1 MKRKL
6 EMLVPTALL
15 VLSAMILVL
24 GVPAVAVAAASPAT
38 TTGTHSQVTDTSAV
52 LHGAINPNGSTT
64 TYYFEWGLTTA
75 YGVTSVEHSA
85 GHGTK
90 PVSVSTTAKDLI
102 PGTVYH
108 YRLVAGNG
116 AGSATGAD
124 RTFKTAGNPPPGV
137 STGPA
142 TQVSKNGATLTAVV
156 SPNKQ
161 ATTYFFEYG
170 PTTGYGSQTAA
181 ATVPAGTVPV
191 TVTAAVQGLEAQ
203 TIFHYR
209 IVALHGNTLPQPGL
223 DGSFMTLPL
232 HRPVPQI
239 HARTRPLR
247 DANKPFVFTTTGSVH
262 GPSWIPAIY
271 DCRGNVSIMYFRGSR
286 RIGSTLVPLGPDC
299 TFSGQ
304 TVFNKLPGNRPG
316 PVAITVVAHY
326 LGNFYLTPHKTS
338 GQTIT
343 FG

>member
-6 EMLVPTALL
+6 EMLGPAALL
-15 VLSAMILVL
+15 SAVLVL
-24 GVPAVAVAAASPAT
+24 GAAAVAVAAASPAV
-38 TTGTHSQVTDTSAV
+38 TTGSRSHVTDTSAE
-52 LHGAINPNGSTT
+52 LLGTINPNASNTA
-64 TYYFEWGLTTA
+64 YYFEWGLTTA
-75 YGVTSVEHSA
+75 YGVTSRERSA
-85 GHGTK
+85 GRGTK
-90 PVSVSTTAKDLI
+90 PVSVATTASGLI

-108 YRLVAGNG
+108 YRLFAANG
-116 AGSATGAD
+116 AGSTAGAD

-142 TQVSKNGATLTAVV
+142 SQVGKNSATLTAEV

-161 ATTYFFEYG
+161 ATTYYFQYG
-170 PTTGYGSQTAA
+170 PSTAYGSQTIA

-191 TVTAAVQGLEAQ
+191 TVTASVQGLEAQ

-209 IVALHGNTLPQPGL
+209 VIAFHGNTAPQPGA
-223 DGSFMTLPL
+223 DATFMTLPL
-232 HRPVPQI
+232 HRPVPRI
-239 HARTRPLR
+239 HARTRPR
-247 DANKPFVFTTTGSVH
+247 FAPHAPFVLTTTGSVH
-262 GPSWIPAIY
+262 GPSWIPAVY
-271 DCRGNVSIMYFRGSR
+271 DCRGNVSIRFFLGSR
-286 RIGSTLVPLGPDC
+286 RIGSTLVPLGPAC

-304 TVFNKLPGNRPG
+304 TVFNKHPGHTSG

-343 FG
+343 LG

>member
-6 EMLVPTALL
+6 EMIVPTLL
-15 VLSAMILVL
+15 LSAVLVV
-24 GVPAVAVAAASPAT
+24 GAAAVAVAASSPAV
-38 TTGTHSQVTDTSAV
+38 TTGTHSHVTDTSAV
-52 LHGAINPNGSTT
+52 LHGTINPNGSATA
-64 TYYFEWGLTTA
+64 YYFEWGLTTA
-75 YGVTSVEHSA
+75 YGVASHERSA
-85 GHGTK
+85 GHGTG
-90 PVSVSTTAKDLI
+90 PVSVSTTAADLI

-108 YRLVAGNG
+108 YRLVAANG
-116 AGSATGAD
+116 SGSATGAD
-124 RTFKTAGNPPPGV
+124 HTFKTAGNPPPGV

-142 TQVSKNGATLTAVV
+142 AQITKNGATLTAEV

-161 ATTYFFEYG
+161 ATTYYFQYG
-170 PTTGYGSQTAA
+170 PSTTYGSQTLA

-191 TVTAAVQGLEAQ
+191 TVTASIQGLEAQ

-209 IVALHGNTLPQPGL
+209 IIALHGNTVPQPGA
-223 DGSFMTLPL
+223 DATFMTLPL

-239 HARTRPLR
+239 HARTKPLH

-262 GPSWIPAIY
+262 GPSWIMAIY
-271 DCRGNVSIMYFRGSR
+271 DCRGNVSIRFFRGSR

-299 TFSGQ
+299 KFSGQ
-304 TVFNKLPGNRPG
+304 TVFNKHPGNTPG

-343 FG
+343 LG

>member
-6 EMLVPTALL
+6 QKLVPAAF
-15 VLSAMILVL
+15 LSAVLVV
-24 GVPAVAVAAASPAT
+24 GATAVAVAAASPAV
-38 TTGTHSQVTDTSAV
+38 TTGTHSHVTDTSAV
-52 LHGAINPNGSTT
+52 LHGTINPNGSATA
-64 TYYFEWGLTTA
+64 YYFEWGLTTA
-75 YGVTSVEHSA
+75 YGVTSKEHST

-90 PVSVSTTAKDLI
+90 DVSVSTTAADLI

-108 YRLVAGNG
+108 YRLVAANG
-116 AGSATGAD
+116 AGSASGAD
-124 RTFKTAGNPPPGV
+124 RAFTTAGNPPPGV

-142 TQVSKNGATLTAVV
+142 AQISKNGATLTAVV

-161 ATTYFFEYG
+161 ATIYYFQYG
-170 PTTGYGSQTAA
+170 TSNTYGSQTLA

-191 TVTAAVQGLEAQ
+191 TVTAGIQGLEAQ

-209 IVALHGNTLPQPGL
+209 IVALHDNTAPQPGA
-223 DGSFMTLPL
+223 DATFMTLPR

-247 DANKPFVFTTTGSVH
+247 DARKPFVFTTTGSVH
-262 GPSWIPAIY
+262 GPSWIPAVY
-271 DCRGNVSIMYFRGSR
+271 DCRGNVSIRYFRGSR

-299 TFSGQ
+299 KFAGQ
-304 TVFNKLPGNRPG
+304 TVFNKLPGGHR

-326 LGNFYLTPHKTS
+326 LGNLYLTPHKTS

>member
-1 MKRKL
+1 
-6 EMLVPTALL
+6 V
-15 VLSAMILVL
+15 S
-24 GVPAVAVAAASPAT
+24 VAA
-38 TTGTHSQVTDTSAV
+38 
-52 LHGAINPNGSTT
+52 
-64 TYYFEWGLTTA
+64 TA
-75 YGVTSVEHSA
+75 GQ
-85 GHGTK
+85 
-90 PVSVSTTAKDLI
+90 LI

-108 YRLVAGNG
+108 YRLIAANG
-116 AGSATGAD
+116 SGSASGAD

-142 TQVSKNGATLTAVV
+142 TQIGKNDATLTAEI

-161 ATTYFFEYG
+161 ATTYYFQYG
-170 PTTGYGSQTAA
+170 TSTTYGSQTLPVTVAA
-181 ATVPAGTVPV
+181 ATVPE
-191 TVTAAVQGLEAQ
+191 TVTANIQGLEAQ

-209 IVALHGNTLPQPGL
+209 IVALHSNTAPQPGA
-223 DGSFMTLPL
+223 DGTFMTLPV

-247 DANKPFVFTTTGSVH
+247 DATNPYVFTTTGSIH

-271 DCRGNVSIMYFRGSR
+271 DCRGNVSIRYFRGSR
-286 RIGSTLVPLGPDC
+286 RIGSTLVPVGTDC
-299 TFSGQ
+299 KFSGQ
-304 TVFNKLPGNRPG
+304 TVFNKLPGNGSG

-343 FG
+343 LG

>member
-6 EMLVPTALL
+6 EMLVPAAL
-15 VLSAMILVL
+15 LSAMILL
-24 GVPAVAVAAASPAT
+24 AGVAAVAIAASSPAT
-38 TTGTHSQVTDTSAV
+38 TTGTHSRVTDTSAV
-52 LHGAINPNGSTT
+52 LHGTINPNGSAT

-75 YGVTSVEHSA
+75 YGVVSVEHSA

-90 PVSVSTTAKDLI
+90 PVSVDTTANQLI

-116 AGSATGAD
+116 SGSSTGAD

-161 ATTYFFEYG
+161 ATTYFFQYG
-170 PTTGYGSQTAA
+170 TTTAYGSQTVE

-191 TVTAAVQGLEAQ
+191 AVIAGVGGLEAR

-209 IVALHGNTLPQPGL
+209 IVALHGNTPPQPGA

-232 HRPVPQI
+232 HRPMPQI

-247 DANKPFVFTTTGSVH
+247 AAHKPFVLNTTGSVH
-262 GPSWIPAIY
+262 GPSWIPATY
-271 DCRGNVSIMYFRGSR
+271 DCRGNVSIRFLIGSR

-299 TFSGQ
+299 KFSGQ
-304 TVFNKLPGNRPG
+304 TVFNKRPG
-316 PVAITVVAHY
+316 HGQGPVTITVVAHY
-326 LGNFYLTPHKTS
+326 LGNGYLTPHKTS

-343 FG
+343 LG

>member
-1 MKRKL
+1 MKRRL
-6 EMLVPTALL
+6 EMFAPAVL
-15 VLSAMILVL
+15 LSAVLVV
-24 GVPAVAVAAASPAT
+24 GVAAAAMAASSPT
-38 TTGTHSQVTDTSAV
+38 VTTGTHSHVTDTSAV
-52 LHGAINPNGSTT
+52 LHGTINPNGNATA
-64 TYYFEWGLTTA
+64 YYLEWGLTTA
-75 YGVTSVEHSA
+75 YGLTSPERSA

-90 PVSVSTTAKDLI
+90 AVSVSATAAGLI

-116 AGSATGAD
+116 SGSATGAD
-124 RTFKTAGNPPPGV
+124 HAFKTAGNPPPGV

-142 TQVSKNGATLTAVV
+142 TLIGKNAATLTAEV

-161 ATTYFFEYG
+161 ATTYYFEYG
-170 PTTGYGSQTAA
+170 PSTAYGSQTLA

-191 TVTAAVQGLEAQ
+191 TVTANIQGLEAQ

-209 IVALHGNTLPQPGL
+209 IVALHGNTAPQPGADATL
-223 DGSFMTLPL
+223 MTLPL

-247 DANKPFVFTTTGSVH
+247 DRNKPFVFTTTGSVR

-271 DCRGNVSIMYFRGSR
+271 DCRGNVSIRYLRGSR

-299 TFSGQ
+299 RFSGQ
-304 TVFNKLPGNRPG
+304 TVFNKHPGHTAG
-316 PVAITVVAHY
+316 QVAITVVVHY
-326 LGNFYLTPHKTS
+326 LGNFYLTPHRTS

>member
-6 EMLVPTALL
+6 EMLVPAAVLSALL
-15 VLSAMILVL
+15 VL
-24 GVPAVAVAAASPAT
+24 GAAGLAIAAGSPT
-38 TTGTHSQVTDTSAV
+38 VTTGSHVHVTDTSAE
-52 LHGAINPNGSTT
+52 LEGTINPNGSATA
-64 TYYFEWGLTTA
+64 YYFEWGLTTA

-90 PVSVSTTAKDLI
+90 PVAVKTTAATLI

-108 YRLVAGNG
+108 YRLVAANG

-124 RTFKTAGNPPPGV
+124 RTFKTTGNPPPGV

-142 TQVSKNGATLTAVV
+142 TQISKNAATLTAVV

-161 ATTYFFEYG
+161 DTTYYFQYG
-170 PTTGYGSQTAA
+170 PSTNYGSQTIA
-181 ATVPAGTVPV
+181 ATVPAGTAPV
-191 TVTAAVQGLEAQ
+191 TVTASVQGLEAQ

-209 IVALHGNTLPQPGL
+209 IVALHGNTVPQPGA
-223 DGSFMTLPL
+223 DATFMTLPV

-239 HARTRPLR
+239 HARTRPFR
-247 DANKPFVFTTTGSVH
+247 DATNPYVFTTTGSVL

-271 DCRGNVSIMYFRGSR
+271 DCRGNVSIRYFRGSR

-299 TFSGQ
+299 KFSGQ
-304 TVFNKLPGNRPG
+304 TVFNKLPGGHG
-316 PVAITVVAHY
+316 PVAVTVVAHY

-343 FG
+343 LG

>member
-6 EMLVPTALL
+6 EKLL
-15 VLSAMILVL
+15 PAGLLSAVLVL
-24 GVPAVAVAAASPAT
+24 GTAAFATAAASPSV
-38 TTGTHSQVTDTSAV
+38 TTGSHSHVTDTSAK
-52 LHGAINPNGSTT
+52 LLGTINPNGNATA
-64 TYYFEWGLTTA
+64 YYFEWGLTTA

-85 GHGTK
+85 GSGTK
-90 PVSVSTTAKDLI
+90 PVAVSTTASALI

-108 YRLVAGNG
+108 YRLVAAN
-116 AGSATGAD
+116 ATGSATGSD
-124 RTFKTAGNPPPGV
+124 HTFKTAGNPPPGV

-142 TQVSKNGATLTAVV
+142 TQISKNAATLTAVV

-161 ATTYFFEYG
+161 ATTYYFQYG
-170 PTTGYGSQTAA
+170 PSASYGSQTIAA
-181 ATVPAGTVPV
+181 AVPAGTAPV
-191 TVTAAVQGLEAQ
+191 TVTASVHGLEAQ

-209 IVALHGNTLPQPGL
+209 IVAQHGNTVPQPGV
-223 DGSFMTLPL
+223 DATFMTLPI
-232 HRPVPQI
+232 HRPVPHI
-239 HARTRPLR
+239 HARTTPHR
-247 DANKPFVFTTTGSVH
+247 DRTNPYVFTTTGSVH

-271 DCRGNVSIMYFRGSR
+271 DCRGNVAIRYFRGSR

-299 TFSGQ
+299 KFSGQ
-304 TVFNKLPGNRPG
+304 TVFTKIPGG
-316 PVAITVVAHY
+316 HSPVAITVIAHY

>member
-6 EMLVPTALL
+6 DMLVPALL
-15 VLSAMILVL
+15 LSAVLLV
-24 GVPAVAVAAASPAT
+24 GASAVAVAASSPAV
-38 TTGTHSQVTDTSAV
+38 TTGTHSQVTGTSAV
-52 LHGAINPNGSTT
+52 LHGTINPNGSATA
-64 TYYFEWGLTTA
+64 YYFEWGLTTA
-75 YGVTSVEHSA
+75 YGVISKEHSA

-90 PVSVSTTAKDLI
+90 AVSVSTTAPDLI
-102 PGTVYH
+102 PGTIYH
-108 YRLVAGNG
+108 YRLVAANG
-116 AGSATGAD
+116 SGSTTGAD
-124 RTFKTAGNPPPGV
+124 RAFKTAGNPPPGV

-142 TQVSKNGATLTAVV
+142 TQIAKNSATLTAEV

-161 ATTYFFEYG
+161 ATTYYFQYG
-170 PTTGYGSQTAA
+170 PSTAYGSQTLAA
-181 ATVPAGTVPV
+181 SVAAGTVPV
-191 TVTAAVQGLEAQ
+191 TVTASIQGLEAQ

-209 IVALHGNTLPQPGL
+209 IVALHGNTAPQPGA
-223 DGSFMTLPL
+223 DATFMTLPR

-247 DANKPFVFTTTGSVH
+247 DATKPFVFTTNGSVL

-271 DCRGNVSIMYFRGSR
+271 DCRGNVSIRYFRGSR

-299 TFSGQ
+299 KFSGQ
-304 TVFNKLPGNRPG
+304 TVFNKLPGGHG
-316 PVAITVVAHY
+316 PVAITAVAHY
-326 LGNFYLTPHKTS
+326 LGNFYLTPHKTK

>member
-6 EMLVPTALL
+6 GLLVPALL
-15 VLSAMILVL
+15 LPAALAVGIA
-24 GVPAVAVAAASPAT
+24 AVAVAASSPT
-38 TTGTHSQVTDTSAV
+38 VTTGTHSSVSDTSAA
-52 LHGAINPNGSTT
+52 LHGAIDPNGSATA
-64 TYYFEWGLTTA
+64 YYFEWGLTPA
-75 YGVTSVEHSA
+75 YGVASTEHSA
-85 GHGTK
+85 GDGTK
-90 PVSVSTTAKDLI
+90 LVSVSTSANGLI
-102 PGTVYH
+102 PGTLYH
-108 YRLVAGNG
+108 YRLVAANG
-116 AGSATGAD
+116 LGSVTGAD

-142 TQVSKNGATLTAVV
+142 TQVGKNGATLTAVV

-161 ATTYFFEYG
+161 ATTYYFQYG
-170 PTTGYGSQTAA
+170 PSTSYGSQTLAA
-181 ATVPAGTVPV
+181 AVPAGTASV
-191 TVTAAVQGLEAQ
+191 TVTASIQGLEAQ

-209 IVALHGNTLPQPGL
+209 IVALHGNTTPQPGA
-223 DGSFMTLPL
+223 DATFMTLPL

-262 GPSWIPAIY
+262 GPSWLPAIY
-271 DCRGNVSIMYFRGSR
+271 DCRGNVSIRYFRGSR

-299 TFSGQ
+299 KFSGQ
-304 TVFNKLPGNRPG
+304 TVFNKHPGHGSG